1 MNMADH
7 NRIIDCEKR
16 LMDAFQQ
23 RDISSLDEL
32 IHEDVMFVI
41 PNGQTL
47 NKSQVLDNYR
57 GGDMYMSSITT
68 SDLLMHFI
76 GDNAVV
82 SMNVEF
88 SGHYYDNVIN
98 ARYRYIRVWK
108 LFYGHWKV
116 ISVGGIPIT

>member
-1 MNMADH
+1 MNTADH

-16 LMDAFQQ
+16 LMDAFLQ
-23 RDISSLDEL
+23 RD
-32 IHEDVMFVI
+32 
-41 PNGQTL
+41 
-47 NKSQVLDNYR
+47 
-57 GGDMYMSSITT
+57 MSSITT

>member
-1 MNMADH
+1 
-7 NRIIDCEKR
+7 
-16 LMDAFQQ
+16 MDAFQQ

-32 IHEDVMFVI
+32 FHEDVMFVI

>member
-1 MNMADH
+1 MNTADH

-32 IHEDVMFVI
+32 FHEDVMFVI

-57 GGDMYMSSITT
+57 GGDMYMSSIVT
-68 SDLLMHFI
+68 SDLSMHFI

-82 SMNVEF
+82 SVNVEF
-88 SGHYYDNVIN
+88 SGHYYDDVIN
-98 ARYRYIRVWK
+98 AKYRYIRVWK

>member
-1 MNMADH
+1 MNTADH

-68 SDLLMHFI
+68 S
-76 GDNAVV
+76 
-82 SMNVEF
+82 
-88 SGHYYDNVIN
+88 YDDVIN
-98 ARYRYIRVWK
+98 AKYRYIRVWK

>member
-1 MNMADH
+1 MNTADH

-88 SGHYYDNVIN
+88 SGHYYDNVIK